1 MQHYIPS
8 GVCSKQIDFSIEN
21 GLVRSVSFTG
31 GCSGNLAGIAKLI
44 EGMPAKV
51 VIQKLSGVRC
61 GDKATSCPDQLAKA
75 LKSALS

>member
-8 GVCSKQIDFSIEN
+8 GVCSKQIDFAIEN

-31 GCSGNLAGIAKLI
+31 GCSGNLAGISKLI
-44 EGMPAKV
+44 EGMPVEV
-51 VIQKLSGVRC
+51 VIQRLAGIRC
-61 GDKATSCPDQLAKA
+61 GDKATSCPDQLAQA